1 MSSRN
6 KFIIGILVM
15 LLVVLIIEYRMPRHF
30 VWQPTFSHVDAQP
43 FGCQVFD
50 SVMKATML
58 MIAWQTVPS
67 QFWLSRMKASQ
78 SVTVTISCNWH
89 LRDMR

>member
-50 SVMKATML
+50 SVMKATMPKPPCL
-58 MIAWQTVPS
+58 MVIS
-67 QFWLSRMKASQ
+67 L
-78 SVTVTISCNWH
+78 TIV
-89 LRDMR
+89 R